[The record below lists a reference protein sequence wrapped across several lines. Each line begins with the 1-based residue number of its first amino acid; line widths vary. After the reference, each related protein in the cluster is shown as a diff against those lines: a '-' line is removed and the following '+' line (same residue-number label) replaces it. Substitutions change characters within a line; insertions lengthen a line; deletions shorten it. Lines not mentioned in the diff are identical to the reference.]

1 MNSDGKS
8 KSARVFDKV
17 HELLVDMGYE
27 ATHIADRIGA
37 RTRPTIGWSSAPAEY
52 RVIDHGSRLP
62 QLRKS
67 NNPIGSFFSSSL
79 DAFFFPFA
87 FTYFHLQAP
96 VIASLR
102 SSVVGQLFL

>member
-37 RTRPTIGWSSAPAEY
+37 CTRRSSAPAEY